1 MIGLRCLKDG
11 RCAAL
16 EVGAERE
23 EAIAKSCL
31 VQAGHA
37 WRLTKDTA
45 TSPHLSFRMVVVM
58 QMMTSTL
65 PSLRLKARWRR
76 SRSDTSVINR
86 LPSAQPDHRD
96 EGSVM
101 PRSNSKT

>member
-1 MIGLRCLKDG
+1 
-11 RCAAL
+11 
-16 EVGAERE
+16 VERE
-23 EAIAKSCL
+23 GAITKSCL
-31 VQAGHA
+31 VEAGHA
-37 WRLTKDTA
+37 WRLNKDTA
-45 TSPHLSFRMVVVM
+45 TSPPHFSFRMVVVM

-76 SRSDTSVINR
+76 SRSNASVIDR